1 MLSLSEKENEFVFFF
16 FFAIYGGTQSL
27 NKDTRIIR
35 H

>member
-1 MLSLSEKENEFVFFF
+1 MLSLSEKENEFVFF